1 MPLITNAVYVD
12 GKKRIAPEN
21 LDRTFEL
28 MRESGGMAWIGLY
41 RPDGDE
47 LDAVEAEF
55 GLHPLAVEDAANG
68 HQRAKLERYGDT
80 LFIVLRPARYLDAEE
95 KVEFGELHI
104 FIGQDFVV
112 TIRHAESPDLG
123 VVRRRMEADPELL
136 AAGPHAVLYALLDQV
151 VDEYRPVVLGLEN
164 DVDEIENDLF
174 GGAPDVS
181 RRIYQLHREVIEF
194 QRATQPLQDMLDALL
209 DGAGKYRVD
218 DELARNLRDVQDH
231 VIRVV
236 ERVNTFRTL
245 LQNALTV
252 HSTLVAQRQNEEM
265 TRLTETSLAQGEQVK
280 RISSWAAILFAPTL
294 IASIYGMNFDLM
306 PELHWRLG
314 YPFAVV
320 LMLALGA
327 GLYWAFKRNRWL

>member
-12 GKKRIAPEN
+12 GKKRIAPQD

-41 RPDGDE
+41 RPDRE
-47 LDAVEAEF
+47 EIAAVEAEF
-55 GLHPLAVEDAANG
+55 GLHPLAVEDATNG

-80 LFIVLRPARYLDAEE
+80 LFVVLRPARYLDAEE
-95 KVEFGELHI
+95 KVEFGELHL

-123 VVRRRMEADPELL
+123 VVRSRLEADPELL
-136 AAGPHAVLYALLDQV
+136 AAGPQAVLYALLDQV
-151 VDEYRPVVLGLEN
+151 VDEYKPVVQGLEN

-194 QRATQPLQDMLDALL
+194 QRATQPLQDMLDGLL
-209 DGAGKYRVD
+209 SGARKYRMD

-236 ERVNTFRTL
+236 ERINTFRTL

-265 TRLTETSLAQGEQVK
+265 TRLTETSLTQGEQVK

-306 PELHWRLG
+306 PELHWQLG
-314 YPFAVV
+314 YPFAIV
-320 LMLALGA
+320 LMIALGG
-327 GLYWAFKRNRWL
+327 GLYWAFRRNRWL